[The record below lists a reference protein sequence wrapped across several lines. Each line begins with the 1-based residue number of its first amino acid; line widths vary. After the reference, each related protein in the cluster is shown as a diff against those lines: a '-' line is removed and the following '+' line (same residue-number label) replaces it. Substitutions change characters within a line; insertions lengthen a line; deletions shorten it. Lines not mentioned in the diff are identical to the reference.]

1 MTSIDE
7 VNKGMKLIEQINKFN
22 DKLRM
27 SFLNKEEH
35 SESANLRQGSWSREI
50 LTIRGIPQWEKFC

>member
-27 SFLNKEEH
+27 SFLNKQEH
-35 SESANLRQGSWSREI
+35 SESANLRQGS
-50 LTIRGIPQWEKFC
+50 